1 MRHCSGAH
9 RALPPRAT
17 RGAGVPARGS
27 RRGLGARGN
36 PRAAAAV
43 VQMAARLSPDSW
55 ADAAGVATQAEA
67 LRERAARL
75 VDDDA
80 EAYRQAL
87 EARKSAD
94 ETARPEQ
101 RDWALGR
108 VTSAAAEPPLA
119 LARLAADLGV
129 LCAAAGSRVEPR
141 VHADVAAAAAIAAAV
156 ARGAREL
163 VAVNLTAL
171 PATYGS
177 KKPIVSSPPPKRRPG
192 RSRSAGPQEG
202 PARSRALSRDG
213 SGQYYRLLGESIRT
227 FETLARAPRSR
238 RRRCP
243 RPARRL
249 GSPCR
254 VALDLG
260 LLVFPQFVRHRS
272 LLFRPWRPSFG
283 RFTFPDGGLCRDL
296 PSSREK
302 KGPGVAGPF
311 EAGAVRLSSPYGR
324 GPRPRRPGPRGA
336 RR

>member
-1 MRHCSGAH
+1 MLTGLSLP
-9 RALPPRAT
+9 ALLEELASPREVP
-17 RGAGVPARGS
+17 GAGSA
-27 RRGLGARGN
+27 LA
-36 PRAAAAV
+36 ATLALAAAV

-94 ETARPEQ
+94 GTARPEQ

-119 LARLAADLGV
+119 LARLAADLGA

-171 PATYGS
+171 PGDVRVEEANRL
-177 KKPIVSSPPPKRRPG
+177 VS
-192 RSRSAGPQEG
+192 AAEAA
-202 PARSRALSRDG
+202 ARSL
-213 SGQYYRLLGESIRT
+213 
-227 FETLARAPRSR
+227 
-238 RRRCP
+238 
-243 RPARRL
+243 
-249 GSPCR
+249 
-254 VALDLG
+254 
-260 LLVFPQFVRHRS
+260 
-272 LLFRPWRPSFG
+272 
-283 RFTFPDGGLCRDL
+283 
-296 PSSREK
+296 
-302 KGPGVAGPF
+302 
-311 EAGAVRLSSPYGR
+311 
-324 GPRPRRPGPRGA
+324 
-336 RR
+336 